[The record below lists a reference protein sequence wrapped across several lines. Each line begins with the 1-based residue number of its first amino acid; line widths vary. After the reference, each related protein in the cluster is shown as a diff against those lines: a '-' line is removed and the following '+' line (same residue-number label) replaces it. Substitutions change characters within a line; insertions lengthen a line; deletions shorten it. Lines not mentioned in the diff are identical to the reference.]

1 MMVEPNQSRGQWKVG
16 WIVETFPKADGYSLN
31 GESQTKDGNCIK
43 PFHWLYRQ
51 GSSNEDEPTFTEEH
65 QSSVVG

>member
-1 MMVEPNQSRGQWKVG
+1 MLPTYAGKERKIGWKGMILVMMVVMMVEPNQSRGQWKVG

-43 PFHWLYRQ
+43 PFH
-51 GSSNEDEPTFTEEH
+51 
-65 QSSVVG
+65 